1 VLGLDCARAGG
12 LTMAR
17 PAELIAIAV
26 RNLEREVPALGPLK
40 LVVRLELRGRGDVQV
55 FRVRLPGPEV
65 TKGEPEDARVEVIL
79 LRSLFNQLVEKG
91 KLRQWRDAYESGQI
105 KVAGD
110 PEIQKLI
117 GTVIDRHMARARIKK
132 AH

>member
-1 VLGLDCARAGG
+1 
-12 LTMAR
+12 M
-17 PAELIAIAV
+17 
-26 RNLEREVPALGPLK
+26 
-40 LVVRLELRGRGDVQV
+40 RLELRGRGDVQV

-79 LRSLFNQLVEKG
+79 PRRTSTSSPRRG
-91 KLRQWRDAYESGQI
+91 SSRHWRDAYESGQI

-117 GTVIDRHMARARIKK
+117 GTVIERHMARTRLKK

>member
-1 VLGLDCARAGG
+1 MLGFTCAPAG

-17 PAELIAIAV
+17 PAELIAVAV

-79 LRSLFNQLVEKG
+79 PRSHFNQLAEKG
-91 KLRQWRDAYESGQI
+91 KLRNWRDGYESGQI

-110 PEIQKLI
+110 PEIRKLI
-117 GTVIDRHMARARIKK
+117 GTVIERHMARTRLKK

>member
-1 VLGLDCARAGG
+1 VLGFACAPAGF
-12 LTMAR
+12 TMAR
-17 PAELIAIAV
+17 PAELIAVAV

-40 LVVRLELRGRGDVQV
+40 LVVRLELRGRGDIQV

-79 LRSLFNQLVEKG
+79 PRSHFNQLAEKG

-110 PEIQKLI
+110 PEIRKLI
-117 GTVIDRHMARARIKK
+117 GTVIERHMARTRLKK

>member
-1 VLGLDCARAGG
+1 
-12 LTMAR
+12 MAR

-65 TKGEPEDARVEVIL
+65 TKGEPNDARVEVIL
-79 LRSLFNQLVEKG
+79 PRSQFNQLVEKG
-91 KLRQWRDAYESGQI
+91 KLQQWRDAYESGQI
-105 KVAGD
+105 KVAGE

-117 GTVIDRHMARARIKK
+117 GTVIERHMARARIKK